1 MKRIS
6 KRVLKKLLL
15 IIPVLLVLVFG
26 LGSVSAESLIPE
38 WIQNTALWYGQG
50 TITDQ
55 EYIESIKYLIDNKII
70 FLDEEEKEDVI
81 DPTIASENVIVT
93 KPRINQCSVLY
104 QAYKNVGQSQFLA
117 KYDHVNFIETCV
129 KLYKDSVWQ
138 YQGEDRVDK
147 INGKFIELNQ
157 PLKEERAK
165 LSYTPSVKIIS
176 KFDIG
181 QGKFDVKFNACAGD
195 ERIDKAK
202 ILVKSDI
209 EAVQLGTS
217 KDIPENSCRTYVT
230 QLHANNPENIKI
242 TILEQVY
249 EE

>member
-6 KRVLKKLLL
+6 KRGLKKLLL

-147 INGKFIELNQ
+147 INGKDPDFIVYAEFSNQ
-157 PLKEERAK
+157 EALDAYKAHPLYKK
-165 LSYTPSVKIIS
+165 SIS
-176 KFDIG
+176 IVRPLRDM
-181 QGKFDVKFNACAGD
+181 
-195 ERIDKAK
+195 RIAADF
-202 ILVKSDI
+202 
-209 EAVQLGTS
+209 LG
-217 KDIPENSCRTYVT
+217 
-230 QLHANNPENIKI
+230 
-242 TILEQVY
+242 
-249 EE
+249 